1 MPKKLAYL
9 GPPGTFSEEAALL
22 YDRTAELLPMASF
35 RAVASAVEAG
45 MADEGIVAIENSIEG
60 SVTDV
65 LDLLIHDSHLSI
77 YTEVVLPINNQL
89 LVKPGTGTGDIQVLY
104 SHPQPLGQCRRF
116 LQRCFP
122 KAQLMASLSTTAAVQ
137 DMLQSKAPAAAIAT
151 RRAADLYKVEV
162 LAKNIQDVATN
173 VTRFVVLAFHDHPP
187 TSADKT
193 SLCFWF
199 AEDKPG
205 VLHSV
210 LGEFATRNINLVK
223 IESRPSKESLGKY
236 VFLVDFEGHRLD
248 AKCAEALSAVQAQT
262 AQLKVFGSYPKF
274 KGGASK

>member
-89 LVKPGTGTGDIQVLY
+89 LVKPGQAVKKG
-104 SHPQPLGQCRRF
+104 QPLAILEAMKMEHTLAAPGD
-116 LQRCFP
+116 
-122 KAQLMASLSTTAAVQ
+122 ATIAS
-137 DMLQSKAPAAAIAT
+137 
-151 RRAADLYKVEV
+151 VEV
-162 LAKNIQDVATN
+162 GQGDQVGDGAV
-173 VTRFVVLAFHDHPP
+173 VVRFE
-187 TSADKT
+187 
-193 SLCFWF
+193 
-199 AEDKPG
+199 AE
-205 VLHSV
+205 
-210 LGEFATRNINLVK
+210 
-223 IESRPSKESLGKY
+223 
-236 VFLVDFEGHRLD
+236 
-248 AKCAEALSAVQAQT
+248 EAA
-262 AQLKVFGSYPKF
+262 
-274 KGGASK
+274 